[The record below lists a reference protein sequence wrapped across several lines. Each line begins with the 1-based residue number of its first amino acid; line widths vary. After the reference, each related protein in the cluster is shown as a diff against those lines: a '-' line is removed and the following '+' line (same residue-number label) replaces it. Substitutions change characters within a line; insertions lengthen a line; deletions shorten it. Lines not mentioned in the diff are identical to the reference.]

1 MNTLGLTV
9 AITAFLAIWFGHV
22 GVRKIEAVSRTILAP
37 TISAVLLGLIVEYL
51 SMITENIH
59 LKTIFGIVG
68 VTLLWDGF
76 EFIRQQ
82 KRIRKGHAPANPNNP
97 RHARFLAEPNTHA
110 TTHDLL
116 RREPTGKPITD
127 N

>member
-1 MNTLGLTV
+1 MNTLGLTA

-22 GVRKIEAVSRTILAP
+22 GVRKIEAVSRTILVP

-97 RHARFLAEPNTHA
+97 RHARFLAEPSTHA
-110 TTHDLL
+110 TTHDLMK
-116 RREPTGKPITD
+116 REPTGKPITD

>member
-1 MNTLGLTV
+1 MNTLGLTS

-22 GVRKIEAVSRTILAP
+22 GVRKIESASRTILAP
-37 TISAVLLGLIVEYL
+37 TIIAVLLGLIVEYL
-51 SMITENIH
+51 SVITENIH
-59 LKTIFGIVG
+59 LKAIFGIVG

-97 RHARFLAEPNTHA
+97 RHAAILAEPNSHA
-110 TTHDLL
+110 TTRNLL
-116 RREPTGKPITD
+116 KREPAGKPITD
-127 N
+127 S

>member
-1 MNTLGLTV
+1 MNTLGLTS

-22 GVRKIEAVSRTILAP
+22 GVRKIEAASRTILAP

-51 SMITENIH
+51 SVITENIH
-59 LKTIFGIVG
+59 LKAIFGIVG

-97 RHARFLAEPNTHA
+97 RHAAILAEPNSHA
-110 TTHDLL
+110 TTRDLL
-116 RREPTGKPITD
+116 KREPTGKLITD
-127 N
+127 S

>member
-1 MNTLGLTV
+1 MNTLGLTS

-22 GVRKIEAVSRTILAP
+22 GVRKIEAASRTILAP

-51 SMITENIH
+51 SVITENIH
-59 LKTIFGIVG
+59 LKAIFGIVG

-97 RHARFLAEPNTHA
+97 RHAAILAEPNSHA
-110 TTHDLL
+110 TTRNLL
-116 RREPTGKPITD
+116 KREPAGKPITD